1 MKTTFSCL
9 CISLVFTSLVFTSI
23 SDAKVDLK
31 SAVAIWLFDEGKG
44 DVVKDSSENGNDGQS
59 MEGPKWVDGKFGK
72 ALEFDGS
79 DDYVDCG
86 NDTSFDIVDAITIVA
101 WTFPL
106 SQTFNHQDLVGKPSA
121 YILGHMDPGVIV
133 RSYINDGGW
142 FGVDYSEPFDSYVDD
157 WFHFA
162 FTYDVSKLKVYVNG
176 ILDGEG
182 VRSGKIVIN
191 TNPVVVAH
199 SCESQGFNAFYK
211 GIVDDVAI
219 FNEAL
224 SEDDIKSIM
233 SQGLSR
239 TLGITA
245 VSPSGKLATTW
256 AASKSK
262 Y

>member
-1 MKTTFSCL
+1 MARWKVTVISFMV
-9 CISLVFTSLVFTSI
+9 ISLLFAGLSY
-23 SDAKVDLK
+23 AKIDPK
-31 SAVAIWLFDEGKG
+31 AAVAIWLFDEGKG
-44 DVVKDSSENGNDGQS
+44 DVVKDSSENGNDGQP
-59 MEGPKWVDGKFGK
+59 MKGPKWVDGKFGK

-86 NDTSFDIVDAITIVA
+86 SSASLDITDAITIVA
-101 WTFPL
+101 WTFP
-106 SQTFNHQDLVGKPSA
+106 SDQTFNHQDLVGKPSA

-142 FGVDYSEPFDSYVDD
+142 FGVPYSKEFNNYVDE

-162 FTYDVSKLKVYVNG
+162 FTYDRSELKVYVNG
-176 ILDGEG
+176 ILDSKGARG
-182 VRSGKIVIN
+182 GQIVIN
-191 TNPVVVAH
+191 KNPVVVAH

-245 VSPSGKLATTW
+245 VSRAGKLTTTW
-256 AASKSK
+256 ATVKVQ
-262 Y
+262 